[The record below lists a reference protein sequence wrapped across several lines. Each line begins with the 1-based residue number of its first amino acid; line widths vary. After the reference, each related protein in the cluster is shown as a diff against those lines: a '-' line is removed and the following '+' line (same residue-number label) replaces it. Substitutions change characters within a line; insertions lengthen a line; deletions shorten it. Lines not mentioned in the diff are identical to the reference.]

1 MMTTN
6 RDDAEKLAEQ
16 FFKHDY
22 HDRGMLKWAGYFL
35 SDHTSALKQNQ
46 KDEQPEVLLAV
57 QPLVEVSRLL
67 ADAWEH
73 HLNVH
78 LQLNQLQESEIVES
92 MTGLVIG
99 FYDNVIGIQIT
110 DEKINSIELT
120 EIRNV
125 ALVK

>member
-1 MMTTN
+1 MSTS
-6 RDDAEKLAEQ
+6 REKAEALAEQ

-35 SDHTSALKQNQ
+35 SDHTSALKQNKQ
-46 KDEQPEVLLAV
+46 NVKPEILQAAQSLD
-57 QPLVEVSRLL
+57 QVSELL

-73 HLNVH
+73 HLRVH

-92 MTGLVIG
+92 MTGLVVG
-99 FYDNVIGIQIT
+99 FYDNVIGIQGV
-110 DEKINSIELT
+110 DEKINNIELT

-125 ALVK
+125 ELLAR